1 MQGIKTS
8 VNFSYYLNISRYLKG
23 GAAAIMTCRG
33 FVHSFDVSEISW
45 TQWIIC
51 MWAVVEPCWQKNQ
64 VLQWQT
70 SNSEYGRFYVKMNK
84 VVKIHHIFFCLCI
97 LFVHSKLI
105 SFFLFLFRK
114 TLGCAYEPTL
124 ISDLGFLYLLIYRM
138 WSKLLFTK
146 TVKKSVMSW
155 AVSFKIAKPRSTP
168 WSSLIPTAA
177 PQIMVYFSNFK
188 HNFKNFLKFLNQQSY
203 FVPHFANCQSASY
216 SLVSFSICFLFLSD
230 AISILLF
237 FYHIVLWPF
246 SCGKKWGDMKVILKL
261 QGQIL
266 QS

>member
-1 MQGIKTS
+1 
-8 VNFSYYLNISRYLKG
+8 
-23 GAAAIMTCRG
+23 
-33 FVHSFDVSEISW
+33 
-45 TQWIIC
+45 
-51 MWAVVEPCWQKNQ
+51 
-64 VLQWQT
+64 
-70 SNSEYGRFYVKMNK
+70 
-84 VVKIHHIFFCLCI
+84 
-97 LFVHSKLI
+97 
-105 SFFLFLFRK
+105 
-114 TLGCAYEPTL
+114 
-124 ISDLGFLYLLIYRM
+124 
-138 WSKLLFTK
+138 
-146 TVKKSVMSW
+146 VMSW